1 MALVGL
7 RKREIDLALVHS
19 YTVLPRDFP
28 PGCEE
33 TKLLDDPVLL
43 ALHPDRASRLGLA
56 TGRPADLAAFA
67 DAPWLAPA
75 PVASCYE
82 MIQRACGAAG
92 FVPRIRARSSDFS
105 VLTALAA
112 ADAGVALVPRLALPE
127 SAAALSLHPLVRP
140 VTRTVFTAAR
150 TGTARRPG
158 IRHLRGLLHE
168 AADALPSGPQ
178 LP

>member
-1 MALVGL
+1 MTSAGEEGRGEREPGADPGGEAADRRPGMTLQLVEQGPEIALVGL
-7 RKREIDLALVHS
+7 RKREIDLAPVHG

-33 TKLLDDPVLL
+33 AKLLDAPVLL

-56 TGRPADLAAFA
+56 AGEPVGLAACA
-67 DAPWLAPA
+67 SAPWLVPA

-112 ADAGVALVPRLALPE
+112 ADALP
-127 SAAALSLHPLVRP
+127 
-140 VTRTVFTAAR
+140 
-150 TGTARRPG
+150 G
-158 IRHLRGLLHE
+158 
-168 AADALPSGPQ
+168 GPQ
-178 LP
+178 LS